1 MSRYRRRI
9 VAIAWLTALALGV
22 AAPFYF
28 SDYDLFDMTRLL
40 TIAIAVAGLNLLMG
54 HSGQVSVGHGAIF
67 GVGGYTALIAVGTL
81 GWPWWMGLGLAIVVC
96 LVVGL
101 LLGLAALKMGGA
113 NLGLLT
119 IAFAAIFPLVLVR
132 AKPLTGGNVGIFA
145 SSPLRAPEWIGLTTA
160 QFEFLVVLASL
171 AAVILGLRNLTT
183 GRYGRALAAIR
194 TSPLLAVSAGIPV
207 NRFKLTAFS
216 ISSVVAGIGGAYF
229 AYILALA
236 VPDSYLVTFSIAL
249 LSASVVGGVR
259 SWAGALIG
267 AAFIVYLPTLAE
279 SVVGAQTAGNWSQ
292 LVYALGL
299 ALCLMFAP
307 NGLAGAITAISR
319 RFRKTAAT
327 PTSGPP
333 SAPTVD
339 RAPTPPKNDQGKAN
353 HVQ

>member
-1 MSRYRRRI
+1 
-9 VAIAWLTALALGV
+9 
-22 AAPFYF
+22 
-28 SDYDLFDMTRLL
+28 
-40 TIAIAVAGLNLLMG
+40 
-54 HSGQVSVGHGAIF
+54 
-67 GVGGYTALIAVGTL
+67 
-81 GWPWWMGLGLAIVVC
+81 MGLGLAIVVC

-132 AKPLTGGNVGIFA
+132 AKPLTGGNVG
-145 SSPLRAPEWIGLTTA
+145 LRQLTAPCARMIGLTTA

-171 AAVILGLRNLTT
+171 AAIILGLRNLTT

-207 NRFKLTAFS
+207 NKFKLTAFS

-259 SWAGALIG
+259 SW
-267 AAFIVYLPTLAE
+267 PE
-279 SVVGAQTAGNWSQ
+279 
-292 LVYALGL
+292 
-299 ALCLMFAP
+299 P
-307 NGLAGAITAISR
+307 
-319 RFRKTAAT
+319 
-327 PTSGPP
+327 
-333 SAPTVD
+333 
-339 RAPTPPKNDQGKAN
+339 
-353 HVQ
+353 

>member
-1 MSRYRRRI
+1 MIRRGRRL
-9 VAIAWLTALALGV
+9 VVIAWLVVLALGI

-81 GWPWWMGLGLAIVVC
+81 GWPWWLGLGLAMVVC
-96 LVVGL
+96 LVLGVGL
-101 LLGLAALKMGGA
+101 GFAALKMGGA

-119 IAFAAIFPLVLVR
+119 IAVAAIFPLVLIR
-132 AKPLTGGNVGIFA
+132 AKPLTGGNTGIYA

-160 QFEFLVVLASL
+160 QLEFLIVLASL
-171 AAVILGLRNLTT
+171 VVVLLGLRNLTT

-207 NRFKLTAFS
+207 NRLKLTTFS

-267 AAFIVYLPTLAE
+267 AAIIVYLPTLAE
-279 SVVGAQTAGNWSQ
+279 SVVGGQAAGNWSQ

-299 ALCLMFAP
+299 ALCLIFAP
-307 NGLAGAITAISR
+307 NGLAGAVTAMGRRLSR
-319 RFRKTAAT
+319 RRAARPETTT
-327 PTSGPP
+327 PT
-333 SAPTVD
+333 
-339 RAPTPPKNDQGKAN
+339 QE
-353 HVQ
+353 